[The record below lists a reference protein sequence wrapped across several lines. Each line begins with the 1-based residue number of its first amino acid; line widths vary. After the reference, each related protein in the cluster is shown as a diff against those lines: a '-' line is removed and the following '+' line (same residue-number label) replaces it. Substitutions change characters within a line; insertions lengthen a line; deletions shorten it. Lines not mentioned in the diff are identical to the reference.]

1 MEEQAYEGE
10 DDVGLYGEEIDEDEM
25 ESYENEGNS
34 QQEKEFEEQD
44 KLIAKRKAKGKA
56 KPADNDECEK
66 DDLIDH
72 QFDHFREI

>member
-1 MEEQAYEGE
+1 
-10 DDVGLYGEEIDEDEM
+10 
-25 ESYENEGNS
+25 
-34 QQEKEFEEQD
+34 
-44 KLIAKRKAKGKA
+44 LIAKRKAKGKA